1 MVAAPGGIQI
11 RRGGRSRRPAPH
23 ALATAKFAQIGKYAS
38 ESACATGCRSRPP
51 ERIGTA
57 PGAQVV
63 YGSQITRFQPQKGIV
78 HTCARLFTADLHTS
92 HIWQYMCL

>member
-1 MVAAPGGIQI
+1 MVSAPGGILI

-23 ALATAKFAQIGKYAS
+23 ALATAKFAQIGKCAS

-63 YGSQITRFQPQKGIV
+63 YGSQITRFQPQKGII
-78 HTCARLFTADLHTS
+78 HTFDRLFTADPKTT
-92 HIWQYMCL
+92 HICK